1 MDIQDL
7 RYFLAVSREENI
19 TRAAEAAHISQPAL
33 SRRLMDLEQELGQQL
48 LVRGKRKITL
58 TERGVL
64 LRKRAEEILALVEKT
79 GREVSSSAEQLAGE
93 LAVGGGASAQVAGVA
108 ARLARQYPG
117 VSLYFFSG
125 SAEDVLERVE
135 HGVLD
140 FGVLIEPPDP
150 LRYESLVLPGQ
161 NYWGVLMRR
170 DNPLAQKKVIRPE
183 DLAQV
188 RLIMHQRASLRE
200 RLAAWLGKPVKDLQ
214 ITASYNLIYGN
225 AMSLVKN
232 GLGCA
237 LTLNAQVEQNG
248 LCFVPLEPALPVVH
262 YLVWKRGRVMSRLS
276 GKFLTLLKEA
286 VPAGNGPAKMVK

>member
-64 LRKRAEEILALVEKT
+64 LRKRAEEILALIEKT
-79 GREVSSSAEQLAGE
+79 GREVSSSAGQLTGE
-93 LAVGGGASAQVAGVA
+93 LAVGGGPAEALSAAA
-108 ARLARQYPG
+108 ARLVRQYPG
-117 VSLYFFSG
+117 VTLYFFSG
-125 SAEDVLERVE
+125 SAEDVLERVD

-161 NYWGVLMRR
+161 NCWGVLMQR
-170 DNPLAQKKVIRPE
+170 DNPLAQKKGIRPD
-183 DLAQV
+183 DLAGV

-200 RLAAWLGKPVKDLQ
+200 RLAGWLGKPVEALQ
-214 ITASYNLIYGN
+214 IVASYNLIYSN
-225 AMSLVKN
+225 AILLVQN

-237 LTLNAQVEQNG
+237 LTVNAQVAQDG

-276 GKFLTLLKEA
+276 GTFLTLLKETA
-286 VPAGNGPAKMVK
+286 PDSNSPAKMVK